1 MENPKRLLHEPH
13 RWEFSDK
20 TKNTKQQ
27 VLGFIWVWSTY
38 LWSCVCIC
46 MCVYIRKLCTDS
58 HLFENQELI
67 QEVNTL
73 AGEEFP
79 DGLLSLE
86 ALRVRGGAHLGRLVP
101 QELRQRVVLH
111 TDGKKRQ
118 ITALARR
125 NNYQERLEQGHET
138 FIYTLECVFV

>member
-1 MENPKRLLHEPH
+1 MELVYL
-13 RWEFSDK
+13 FV
-20 TKNTKQQ
+20 
-27 VLGFIWVWSTY
+27 VL
-38 LWSCVCIC
+38 
-46 MCVYIRKLCTDS
+46 CVYLHVRMRLCRDS
-58 HLFENQELI
+58 HLFENHELI

-111 TDGKKRQ
+111 TDDKKDKSLHCEKKKLLKK
-118 ITALARR
+118 I
-125 NNYQERLEQGHET
+125 
-138 FIYTLECVFV
+138 